1 MVSDKSHRNNSPFG
15 YSMSVYLYI
24 ISVFL
29 VMACSTS
36 EEKKI
41 VTWESW
47 KGLPAT
53 EIEKHPY
60 FKHLKVTKIRN
71 EQGPETWIYKD
82 QTPFPTSSYC
92 TSVGGCQGRPFYN
105 CENAFSVQ
113 EGIIMELQQSG
124 NCPGIKTIEVK
135 K

>member
-1 MVSDKSHRNNSPFG
+1 
-15 YSMSVYLYI
+15 MSAYLYI
-24 ISVFL
+24 IFALL

-41 VTWESW
+41 IAWESW
-47 KGLPAT
+47 KGLSVS

-60 FKHLKVTKIRN
+60 FEHLKVTKIKN
-71 EQGPETWIYKD
+71 EKGPETWIYKD
-82 QTPFPTSSYC
+82 QTPFPTSAYC
-92 TSVGGCQGRPFYN
+92 SSLGGCQGRSFYN
-105 CENAFSVQ
+105 CENAFSV
-113 EGIIMELQQSG
+113 ENGIILGFLQTG